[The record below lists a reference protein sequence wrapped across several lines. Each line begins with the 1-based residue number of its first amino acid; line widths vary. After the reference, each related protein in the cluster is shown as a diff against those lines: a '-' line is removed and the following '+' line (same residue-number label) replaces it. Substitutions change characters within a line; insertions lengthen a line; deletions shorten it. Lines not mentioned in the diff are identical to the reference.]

1 MKKIILALLSLLF
14 SIGFTVNIMAD
25 TNIYQVRKEIRK
37 QTLSELKEKAS
48 KSARRE
54 TKKLKKEGWKVSPG
68 ALPLDKQLDKSYNM
82 QMEYEE
88 DGFPKYIMAEAQ
100 SIGEN
105 YDAAK
110 MQALELAKVNLAGLI
125 QEEITALTENTVAN
139 KQLEPEEAASVVQ
152 SVQASKSIITQNI
165 GRVITIVEVYR
176 TVSNNNKEVL
186 VRIAYNGTMAKA
198 AVKAAI
204 KEDLEKKG
212 QELHDKLDRALGW

>member
-1 MKKIILALLSLLF
+1 MKKILITALITIL
-14 SIGFTVNIMAD
+14 SIGYAVNAMAD
-25 TNIYQVRKEIRK
+25 TDIYKARKEIRK
-37 QTLSELKEKAS
+37 QTMAELKDKAS

-54 TKKLKKEGWKVSPG
+54 AKKLKKEGWQVSPG

-88 DGFPKYIMAEAQ
+88 DGFPKYIMADAQ

-110 MQALELAKVNLAGLI
+110 MQALELAKVNLAGFI

-165 GRVITIVEVYR
+165 GRVITLVEVYR
-176 TVSNNNKEVL
+176 SVSNRNKEVL
-186 VRIAYNGTMAKA
+186 VRIAYNGAMAKA

-204 KEDLEKKG
+204 REDLEKKG
-212 QELHDKLDRALGW
+212 QELHDKLDKALGW